1 MRSGRVSSPLAV
13 AALAAAAAAFPAAA
27 FGQSADVS
35 LSFAPGVSIPT
46 GPMVDG
52 DIVAYSL
59 GGGGSLRGELVPG
72 FARFLFGRLSIDYD
86 YLPLNNADAGM
97 SFVAGGGSVGASFS
111 PNPRVALRAS
121 AGGGLYMAALG
132 DDSVRNPFVEGGA
145 DLLVRLGP
153 SVSVGLGGRYKHLF
167 IPEGAL
173 YRGVSVQLGLSY
185 DLAGSR
191 KGTDVRLEPDLGA
204 VFPLFYSYYDKNPL
218 GTVTLR
224 NDGSLPLDKV
234 KVSFFAK
241 QYMDAPRV
249 SAEFRRI
256 AAGEK
261 RELPVYALFNDAI
274 FRVTEGTKAA
284 GDLIV
289 EYYYLGRHTVK
300 TVPVTLD
307 VQNRNAMTWDD
318 DRKAAAFVTAK
329 DPVVLGFAKSLSSM
343 VRADQGAAAVSL
355 EFRTALGVFQ
365 ALGVYGLGYTVDPTT
380 PFASTSG
387 SETAVDFLQ
396 FPNQTLAYRA
406 GDCDDLTVLYCSL
419 LEAVGVATA
428 FVTTPGHIFAA
439 FDTGLDPDNAARMFT
454 EPGDLIVRDGTVWIP
469 VEVTVVKDGFVRA
482 WAVGAR
488 QWRDAAATG
497 GEGFYPV
504 REAWALY
511 APVGFADAGVGV
523 TLPPPERLS
532 SAYRSE
538 MARFSRSQ
546 VATRVAELQ
555 ARLRRGK
562 DVATVAN
569 RLGFLYAQYGLLD
582 EAREQFAA
590 ATKKAEFA
598 PALINLGN
606 VEYLGGDMKKASA
619 FYARALKASPGS
631 YLAVLGMARTAQAG
645 GDHAAFQNAVASLQA
660 INPDAASRYFPS
672 EGASRASGADD
683 RRVDQWNE

>member
-1 MRSGRVSSPLAV
+1 MRSGRTGSPLAAALLAV
-13 AALAAAAAAFPAAA
+13 AALSAPAS
-27 FGQSADVS
+27 GQSADVS
-35 LSFAPGVSIPT
+35 LSFAPGVSIPI
-46 GPMVDG
+46 GPTVDG

-59 GGGGSLRGELVPG
+59 GGGGSLKGELVPG

-86 YLPLNNADAGM
+86 YLPLNNAGSGM
-97 SFVAGGGSVGASFS
+97 SLVAGGGSVGASFS

-121 AGGGLYMAALG
+121 AGGGLYMATLG
-132 DDSVRNPFVEGGA
+132 DGSIRNPFVEGGG
-145 DLLVRLGP
+145 DVLVRLGP

-167 IPEGAL
+167 LPEGEL
-173 YRGVSVQLGLSY
+173 YRGVSVQLALSY

-191 KGTDVRLEPDLGA
+191 KGTDIRLEPDLGA

-224 NDGSLPLDKV
+224 NDESLPLDKV

-256 AAGEK
+256 AAGER
-261 RELPVYALFNDAI
+261 REVPVYALFNDAI
-274 FRVTEGTKAA
+274 FRVTEGAKAA

-343 VRADQGAAAVSL
+343 VRADKGAAAVSL

-365 ALGVYGLGYTVDPTT
+365 ALGVYGLGYTIDPST

-396 FPNQTLAYRA
+396 FPNQTMAYRA

-439 FDTGLDPDNAARMFT
+439 FDTGLDPDNAARMFS
-454 EPGDLIVRDGTVWIP
+454 EPGSLIVKDGAVWIP

-488 QWRDAAATG
+488 QWRDAAAAG
-497 GEGFYPV
+497 SEGFYPV
-504 REAWALY
+504 RDAWKLY
-511 APVGFADAGVGV
+511 APVGFSDAGIGV
-523 TLPPPERLS
+523 TLPPPERLA
-532 SAYRSE
+532 SAYHAE

-546 VATRVAELQ
+546 VGPRVAELQ
-555 ARLRRGK
+555 AQLRTAREPEK
-562 DVATVAN
+562 VAN
-569 RLGFLYAQYGLLD
+569 RLGILYAQYGLLS

-590 ATKKAEFA
+590 AVKKAEFA

-606 VEYLGGDMKKASA
+606 VEYLGGDMKKAGA
-619 FYARALKASPGS
+619 FYARALEASPGS
-631 YLAVLGMARTAQAG
+631 YLALLGLARTAQADG
-645 GDHAAFQNAVASLQA
+645 NQVAFQDAVASLRA
-660 INPDAASRYFPS
+660 INPDAVGRYFPS
-672 EGASRASGADD
+672 EGAARASGIDD